1 MSSTTLKS
9 RHRPSPRG
17 SGRAASRRLTSA
29 IAAAGL
35 IVATAAVAIAEVTVG
50 NPTNLAAVGP
60 ISGEHGYPTWYEDSE
75 GLRLE
80 QCLDLEDPYC
90 DPAFLRGEMPNPDGP
105 ISFPDNWPLES
116 FYYLAG
122 AELDMPGGGKAVLV
136 GGLEATMANGA
147 TVDGDQVVFGRL
159 RFDID
164 FPGAGTYEVVH
175 PYGVDTFTVTAAEAD
190 DFRYVEDITP
200 APGNFGLALRSRIN
214 PFLVRAE
221 GLITL
226 PNGNAY
232 VGDPAVPTTVTGS
245 PHDTNFFRIDQVA
258 DDGTRTTVAT
268 TDQFT
273 LMGKVSTNSGVNP
286 AGAYLVETTSGR
298 YLDVFAT
305 SDSNESISVEGTG
318 LVKTTLDADGG
329 RYFGRLPLSTTVPGS
344 VTFTNETDVPVA
356 TRTVDVTDRVVITS
370 ASYDTGTDEL
380 TVTATSS
387 DEVDPPTLTLEGLA
401 DTSGAAVV
409 LAGGTATVATTAAPA
424 SVTVTSSGGGS
435 DSAPVIVSG
444 GSAAQ
449 PAPTL
454 AMISG
459 PVEVL
464 VGDQVTLTSASL
476 NAETLL
482 WEQTGGPTVSLSSTT
497 ATEVSFTAPSEAT
510 TLTFTL
516 TATGSGGSSTTAPF
530 TIAVVTEATP
540 PPPPAAPVAV
550 ATANRAEAYIGQQ
563 VSVSGTDSI
572 GAATYTWT
580 QTSGT
585 SVTVDPTAPS
595 FQFAMPASSAPVT
608 FQLVVTSA
616 DGQTSA
622 PAEVSITQTVDVLT
636 VDLAQYRASKS
647 EWRISGTATV
657 TTTNTVKAYVRTA
670 DGSKGALIG
679 EGVVAAPVAPATT
692 GDWQVRVKS
701 GGVNPGAN
709 TQIIVEST
717 RGGRLDGVAFD
728 RR

>member
-9 RHRPSPRG
+9 RHRPSPRA
-17 SGRAASRRLTSA
+17 SRRAASRRLTSA

-60 ISGEHGYPTWYEDSE
+60 ISGEHGYPTWYEDSQ

-90 DPAFLRGEMPNPDGP
+90 DPAFLRGEMPNPDAP

-136 GGLEATMANGA
+136 NGLEATMANEA

-175 PYGVDTFTVTAAEAD
+175 PYGIDTFTVTAADAD

-214 PFLVRAE
+214 PFLIGTA
-221 GLITL
+221 GLITTTD
-226 PNGNAY
+226 GNKY

-245 PHDTNFFRIDQVA
+245 PHGTNFFRIDHVA
-258 DDGTRTTVAT
+258 DDGTRTTLAM
-268 TDQFT
+268 TDQFS
-273 LMGKVSTNSGVNP
+273 LMGKVSTNSGVSP
-286 AGAYLVETTSGR
+286 EGAYLVENASGR

-305 SDSNESISVEGTG
+305 TDSNESISVEGAG

-329 RYFGRLPLSTTVPGS
+329 RYFGRLPLSAEIPAS
-344 VTFTNETDVPVA
+344 VTFTNETDRPVA
-356 TRTVDVTDRVVITS
+356 TKALDVTDRVVITS
-370 ASYDTGTDEL
+370 ATYDTGTDEL

-387 DEVDPPTLTLEGLA
+387 DEVDPPTLTLEGLTDA
-401 DTSGAAVV
+401 SGAAAV
-409 LAGGTATVATTAAPA
+409 LAGGTATVTTTAAPA

-435 DSAPVIVSG
+435 DSAPVTVSG

-464 VGDQVTLTSASL
+464 VGEQVTLTSASL

-482 WEQTGGPTVSLSSTT
+482 WEQTDGPTVPLSSTT

-530 TIAVVTEATP
+530 TIAVVTEVTP

-550 ATANRAEAYIGQQ
+550 ATANRTEAYLGQQ
-563 VSVSGTDSI
+563 VTVSGTDST
-572 GAATYTWT
+572 GAASYAWT
-580 QTSGT
+580 QTGGT
-585 SVTVDPTAPS
+585 SVGSFDTSAPS
-595 FQFAMPASSAPVT
+595 FQFAMPASAAPVT
-608 FQLVVTSA
+608 FELVVTSA

-622 PAEVSITQTVDVLT
+622 PAAVSITQTVDVLT
-636 VDLAQYRASKS
+636 VAQAQYRADKS
-647 EWRISGTATV
+647 EWRINGTASV
-657 TTTNTVKAYVRTA
+657 TATNTVKAYVRNA
-670 DGSKGALIG
+670 DGTRGALIG
-679 EGVVAAPVAPATT
+679 EGLVSAPVAPATT
-692 GDWQVRVKS
+692 GDWQVRVK
-701 GGVNPGAN
+701 GGVNPGTN
-709 TQIIVEST
+709 VQIIVEST
-717 RGGRLDGVAFD
+717 RGGRLDGVTFQ